1 MANEEKPAITET
13 LVLVTYTKQK
23 GTEDQP
29 GYKIKLLGPLPSIGR
44 DNESEA
50 KKPKHGLLKLTNRT
64 MFEGTRS
71 VTMTGK
77 LKRRFV
83 AGHKDNPGFQV
94 WDFRLA
100 NVPTLEN
107 ANILHELARANGD
120 EVQAEVEAAFTET
133 EEDKRVQVSEGPELF
148 GDEEAE
154 IERIKN
160 MDAQG
165 FDGGAEAN
173 VLSAVTAAANMQE
186 KARKGRKRKV
196 TV

>member
-50 KKPKHGLLKLTNRT
+50 KKPKYGLLKLTNRT

-154 IERIKN
+154 IERIRN

>member
-173 VLSAVTAAANMQE
+173 VQPDTAAANMQE